1 MRGEGKG
8 NAIGGADMKGGAG
21 RKGPVAT
28 LVGDTYRHTGRKG
41 KCNHNETARPESQTC
56 TDAAMNVHKRE
67 AACVLLP
74 HIPDSW

>member
-1 MRGEGKG
+1 MGGEGKG

-41 KCNHNETARPESQTC
+41 KCNHNETARPKS
-56 TDAAMNVHKRE
+56 
-67 AACVLLP
+67 
-74 HIPDSW
+74 